1 MGMLTLS
8 ETWFA
13 EGHVDFEYQQYRL
26 LAYLKQVNRYF
37 NENKLYPQL
46 ADLIFH
52 YQNLVAFRENKK
64 YLQEQFPQELTAV
77 NLQKLQ
83 LIYQRM
89 IEDDFLMEEIEKI
102 IHFSTDQ
109 LKGTITNGTE
119 LYELIEQQ
127 MLIIPVGIIP
137 LHIQEGYLFLNNGSQ
152 RETIV
157 YEYRVSVF
165 ERQQEKFRG
174 IHVQYFEKWP
184 RNLVNTHES
193 IKRELIYRRKDWP
206 NPAVYAIESGLTL
219 PVDETLL
226 PIAKRTLIKYITDS
240 AA

>member
-1 MGMLTLS
+1 MTLS

-52 YQNLVAFRENKK
+52 YQNMVAFRENKT
-64 YLQEQFPQELTAV
+64 YLQEQFPQELTAI

-89 IEDDFLMEEIEKI
+89 IEDSFLMEELERI
-102 IHFSTDQ
+102 IQYATGQ
-109 LKGTITNGTE
+109 LRGTITSGTE
-119 LYELIEQQ
+119 LYEWIEQQ
-127 MLIIPVGIIP
+127 IQIVPVGIIP
-137 LHIQEGYLFLNNGSQ
+137 LHIQEGYLFLYNGAQ
-152 RETIV
+152 RDTIV

-165 ERQQEKFRG
+165 EQQHEKFRG
-174 IHVQYFEKWP
+174 IHVQQLDCWP
-184 RNLVNTHES
+184 RNLVNTPES
-193 IKRELIYRRKDWP
+193 IKRELIHRRKEWP
-206 NPAVYAIESGLTL
+206 NPAVYAVECPLTL

-226 PIAKRTLIKYITDS
+226 PIAKRSLIKYIS